1 MTTNTG
7 ATATYNLT
15 RFDLELQL
23 DTLRRN
29 LATKDADVLRMTT
42 ELIDFTDT
50 FLDATYTSG
59 LHAVPIHRLGEA
71 FGEPFAVRAL
81 GHIDDHI
88 IAITV
93 FVNPDA
99 DQPRLNWDIDLDDTT
114 CDEATIRRVRTCIYD
129 AVRTAALLDQHTAL
143 NA

>member
-7 ATATYNLT
+7 ATATYNLS
-15 RFDLELQL
+15 RFDLELLL

-29 LATKDADVLRMTT
+29 LTASDADVLRMTT

-81 GHIDDHI
+81 GHIDDDI

-99 DQPRLNWDIDLDDTT
+99 DQPRLSWDIDLDDTT
-114 CDEATIRRVRTCIYD
+114 ADEATIRRVRTCIYD
-129 AVRTAALLDQHTAL
+129 AVRTAALLDQRTAL